1 MSAFLA
7 RRAVE
12 TLMVLLAMSFAVYVL
27 IGLMPGDPID
37 IMISGNP
44 HMTSED
50 AARLRALYGLDKP
63 ILERYLAWLL
73 AAFHGDFGFSR
84 TFQRPVL
91 EILVPR
97 LGNTAVLMG
106 ASFALSVAI
115 ALPLGVFAALRPYS
129 RIDYLVNLFCFA
141 GISVPVFW
149 LALILILFFSVRLGV
164 LPAGGSGTYDSGGI
178 GNLARHLA
186 LPVATLTLA
195 NIGGYARYMR
205 ASMIET
211 LRADFIRTARAKG
224 ASPVRVVVGHALRNA
239 IVPVVTI
246 VALSFGALF
255 SGALVTETMFAYP
268 GMGRLIYD
276 SIMGNDF
283 NLALVGLLF
292 ATLATLVANLI
303 ADLAYAWL
311 DPRIALGEV
320 RGR

>member
-1 MSAFLA
+1 MSEFLA
-7 RRAVE
+7 RRGVE
-12 TLMVLLAMSFAVYVL
+12 TLVVLLAMSFAVYVL

-73 AAFHGDFGFSR
+73 AALHGDFGYSR
-84 TFQRPVL
+84 IFQRPVL
-91 EILVPR
+91 DILIPR

-129 RIDYLVNLFCFA
+129 RVDYVVNLFCFA

-149 LALILILFFSVRLGV
+149 LALILILFFSVKLGV
-164 LPAGGSGTYDSGGI
+164 LPAGGLGSDDGG
-178 GNLARHLA
+178 GWAELARHLA

-292 ATLATLVANLI
+292 ATLATLVANLL

-311 DPRIALGEV
+311 DPRVALGEV